1 MTPDITLGSW
11 VMVAIL
17 GFVWGASFLFV
28 ELALES
34 VTPFWIAAFRIALA
48 GLVTSIVWQ
57 LRGRK
62 LYLTADR
69 GSWVVLVTVGLLST
83 AVPFMALS
91 WGQQVVTAGFAGV
104 TMAAVALMVLPLAH
118 FLVPGERLTLRK
130 TLGFMIGFVGVVIL
144 IGPDAFRSTGV
155 EGELAGRL
163 ACLLAA
169 GCYAVSSI
177 LMRRIP
183 PIDPVGLSAV
193 TLWIGAAL
201 VVVAA
206 LLAEGWPGWPT
217 GMALL
222 VIMTL
227 GLVQT
232 AAANMLRIQ
241 VVRTAG
247 PVFMSLTNYQ
257 VPLWSVILGVLV
269 LGEPLEASL
278 FLAMTLILA
287 GVGLSQW
294 GALKRLFG
302 HAK

>member
-1 MTPDITLGSW
+1 
-11 VMVAIL
+11 MVAIL

-62 LYLTADR
+62 LYLTAER

-118 FLVPGERLTLRK
+118 FLVPGERLNLRK

-222 VIMTL
+222 VIVTL